1 MEGLPTIT
9 INRKVNEHKYFGLES
24 TIFFARDVKFVN
36 STFGYKTTRIKPFLA
51 ECLLAQIFFSPNKIF
66 FNNSVAIGAS
76 EMDIIEGEG
85 WRL

>member
-51 ECLLAQIFFSPNKIF
+51 ECSLAQIF